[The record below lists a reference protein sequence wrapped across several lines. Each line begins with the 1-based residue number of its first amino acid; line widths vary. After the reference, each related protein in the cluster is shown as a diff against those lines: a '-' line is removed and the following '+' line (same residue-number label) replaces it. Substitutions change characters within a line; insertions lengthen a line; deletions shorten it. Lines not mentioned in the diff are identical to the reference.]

1 MLIITEVLIPYT
13 ECVKRYGNHHK
24 IARMVETGE
33 LFKIEPGI
41 YSDTKGKPRELELIQ
56 ARYPTSVVTLL
67 SAYYYY
73 NLTDHIPEKYHLA
86 MERGGTKIKDPNVIQ
101 HAVPVGTLEIGVET
115 KEING
120 TTMRIF
126 DRERLLIE
134 TIRMRTKLPYDL
146 YREVIGNFRQVISD
160 MYPAKMYDYLE
171 AFPKKDAI
179 DRIIRSEVF

>member
-1 MLIITEVLIPYT
+1 MLIPYS
-13 ECVKRYGNHHK
+13 ECIKRYGNHHK
-24 IARMVETGE
+24 IARMVEAGV

-41 YSDTKGKPRELELIQ
+41 YSDTPNKPRELELIQ
-56 ARYPTSVVTLL
+56 ARYPAAVVTFL

-73 NLTDHIPEKYHLA
+73 DLTDHIPDKYHLA
-86 MERGGTKIKDPNVIQ
+86 LERGGTRIKAPNVIQ
-101 HAVPVGTLEIGVET
+101 HDVPVGTLEIGVEQ
-115 KEING
+115 KKING
-120 TTMRIF
+120 TSMRIF

-171 AFPKKDAI
+171 SFPKKDAI

>member
-1 MLIITEVLIPYT
+1 MLIPYS

-41 YSDTKGKPRELELIQ
+41 YSDTKRKPRELELIQ
-56 ARYPTSVVTLL
+56 ARYPAAVVTLL

-73 NLTDHIPEKYHLA
+73 DLTDHIPDKYHLA
-86 MERGGTKIKDPNVIQ
+86 MERGGTRIKDPGVIQ
-101 HAVPVGTLEIGVET
+101 HDVPVGTLNIGVDLT
-115 KEING
+115 EING
-120 TTMRIF
+120 TSMRIF

-146 YREVIGNFRQVISD
+146 YRLVAKGYNDDTADAKIAHDVVLKAINSAGFPQVS
-160 MYPAKMYDYLE
+160 A
-171 AFPKKDAI
+171 
-179 DRIIRSEVF
+179 RT

>member
-1 MLIITEVLIPYT
+1 MLIPYT

-73 NLTDHIPEKYHLA
+73 DLTDHISEKYHLA

-171 AFPKKDAI
+171 AFPKKGAI

>member
-1 MLIITEVLIPYT
+1 M
-13 ECVKRYGNHHK
+13 VK
-24 IARMVETGE
+24 AGE
-33 LFKIEPGI
+33 LFKVEPGV
-41 YSDTKGKPRELELIQ
+41 YSDTKAKPRELELIQ
-56 ARYPTSVVTLL
+56 TRYPASVVTLL

-73 NLTDHIPEKYHLA
+73 DLTDRIPEKYHLA
-86 MERGGTKIKDPNVIQ
+86 MERGGTKIKDSKVIM
-101 HAVPVGTLEIGVET
+101 HEVPVGTLTTGVET
-115 KEING
+115 KVFNG

-146 YREVIGNFRQVISD
+146 YREVIGNYRRIISD

-171 AFPKKDAI
+171 IFPKKNAI

>member
-1 MLIITEVLIPYT
+1 
-13 ECVKRYGNHHK
+13 
-24 IARMVETGE
+24 MVEAGE
-33 LFKIEPGI
+33 LFKIGPGI
-41 YSDTKGKPRELELIQ
+41 YSDTKRKPRALELILS
-56 ARYPTSVVTLL
+56 RYPAAVVTLM

-73 NLTDHIPEKYHLA
+73 DLTDHIPDKYHLA
-86 MERGGTKIKDPNVIQ
+86 MERGGTKIKAPNVVQ

-120 TTMRIF
+120 TSMRIF

-146 YREVIGNFRQVISD
+146 YREVIGNFRQIITD

-171 AFPKKDAI
+171 SFPKKNAI

>member
-1 MLIITEVLIPYT
+1 MLIPYS

-24 IARMVETGE
+24 IARMVESGA
-33 LFKIEPGI
+33 LFKIQPGI
-41 YSDTKGKPRELELIQ
+41 YSDTKRKPRELELIQ
-56 ARYPTSVVTLL
+56 ARYPAAVVTLL

-73 NLTDHIPEKYHLA
+73 DLTDHIPDKYHLA
-86 MERGGTKIKDPNVIQ
+86 LERGGTRIKDPNVIQ
-101 HAVPVGTLEIGVET
+101 HDVPVGTLRIGVDQR
-115 KEING
+115 EING
-120 TTMRIF
+120 TSMRIF

-146 YREVIGNFRQVISD
+146 YREVIGNFRQVIND

-171 AFPKKDAI
+171 SFPKKDAI

>member
-1 MLIITEVLIPYT
+1 MLIPYS

-24 IARMVETGE
+24 VARMVVAGE
-33 LFKIEPGI
+33 LFMIEPGI
-41 YSDTKGKPRELELIQ
+41 YSDTKSKPRDLELIL
-56 ARYPTSVVTLL
+56 ARYPAAVVTLL

-73 NLTDHIPEKYHLA
+73 DLTYHIPDKYHLA
-86 MERGGTKIKDPNVIQ
+86 MERGGTRIKDPNVIQ
-101 HAVPVGTLEIGVET
+101 HDVPVGTLGIGVDQR
-115 KEING
+115 EING
-120 TTMRIF
+120 TSMRIF

-146 YREVIGNFRQVISD
+146 YREVIGNFRQIITD

-171 AFPKKDAI
+171 SFPKKNAI

>member
-1 MLIITEVLIPYT
+1 VLISYT
-13 ECVKRYGNHHK
+13 ECVKRYGNHHR
-24 IARMVETGE
+24 IAKLVEAGN

-41 YSDTKGKPRELELIQ
+41 YSDTKAKPRELELIQ
-56 ARYPTSVVTLL
+56 IRYPASVVTLQ

-73 NLTDHIPEKYHLA
+73 DLTDHIPDKYHLA
-86 MERGGTKIKDPNVIQ
+86 LERGGTKIKDPNVVL
-101 HAVPVGTLEIGVET
+101 HFVPVGTLGTGVET
-115 KEING
+115 KVVNG

-146 YREVIGNFRQVISD
+146 YREVIGNFRQIVND

-171 AFPKKDAI
+171 IFPKKDAI

>member
-1 MLIITEVLIPYT
+1 MLIPYP
-13 ECVKRYGNHHK
+13 ECVRRYGNHHK
-24 IARMVETGE
+24 IARMVEAGK

-41 YSDTKGKPRELELIQ
+41 YSDTKSKPRELELIQ
-56 ARYPTSVVTLL
+56 IRYPASVVTLQ
-67 SAYYYY
+67 SAFYYYD
-73 NLTDHIPEKYHLA
+73 LTDHIPDKYHLA
-86 MERGGTKIKDPNVIQ
+86 LERGGTKIKDPGVVL
-101 HAVPVGTLEIGVET
+101 HFVPVGTLETGVET
-115 KEING
+115 KVVNG

-146 YREVIGNFRQVISD
+146 YREVIGNYRQIISD

-171 AFPKKDAI
+171 IFPRKAAI